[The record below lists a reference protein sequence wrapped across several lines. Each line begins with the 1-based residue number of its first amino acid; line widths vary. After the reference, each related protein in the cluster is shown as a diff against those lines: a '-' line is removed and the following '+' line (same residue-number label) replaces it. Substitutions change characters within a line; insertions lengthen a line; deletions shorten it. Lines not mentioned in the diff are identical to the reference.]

1 MGLIVDFTTKIVLK
15 PDALILSVGL
25 YLTEK

>member
-15 PDALILSVGL
+15 PDALILSVGF